1 MKKNAKKIKDSAIAI
16 MLVIV
21 LIVIIFLVVMY
32 LGKLNTEK
40 VVDVDFY
47 QYFGG
52 KKVEYTGSQQISKK
66 GEITLISTKD
76 SNIQLDSTPI
86 YYKNE
91 ENKVLFPEAMLEITP
106 LDNGKTTK
114 INKFTNIIKEDESI
128 YLEGKDEKKQVSNRF
143 IYDGE
148 DLYFF
153 IEKTKIVIGDEEYEI
168 SPLSYVITTYKNGV
182 EIYNYEKDEYKVI
195 ETEEDVVAQTDSYII
210 NTSIDILKANGKEQL
225 LLKNVDAL

>member
-1 MKKNAKKIKDSAIAI
+1 MEFKENLKKYQD
-16 MLVIV
+16 IV
-21 LIVIIFLVVMY
+21 
-32 LGKLNTEK
+32 NNE
-40 VVDVDFY
+40 FY

-52 KKVEYTGSQQISKK
+52 QRVEYTGVTKISKK

-91 ENKVLFPEAMLEITP
+91 ENKALFPEAMLEITP

-128 YLEGKDEKKQVSNRF
+128 YLEGKDEKKQVSNGF
-143 IYDGE
+143 IYDGK

>member
-47 QYFGG
+47 QYFSG

-128 YLEGKDEKKQVSNRF
+128 YLEGKDEKKQVSNGF

>member
-1 MKKNAKKIKDSAIAI
+1 M
-16 MLVIV
+16 
-21 LIVIIFLVVMY
+21 
-32 LGKLNTEK
+32 
-40 VVDVDFY
+40 
-47 QYFGG
+47 
-52 KKVEYTGSQQISKK
+52 EYTGSQQISKK

-91 ENKVLFPEAMLEITP
+91 ENKALFPEAMLEITP

-114 INKFTNIIKEDESI
+114 INKFTNIIKEDVSI
-128 YLEGKDEKKQVSNRF
+128 YLEGKDEKKQVSNGF

-182 EIYNYEKDEYKVI
+182 EIYNYEKEEYKVI